1 MAVILG
7 EAIKSASVICPVFNM
22 AGRLMLLEEWIG
34 KLSSNPQ
41 IEIIIINDYSD
52 DATSSELKAIC
63 QRYDNLKFIE
73 GNFGNPGSARNAG
86 LEICQGKWVVF
97 WDSDDRPDVE
107 NFLEVLKANEELNP
121 DICFGLYKTFDEN
134 SQQISESPAWSLDTK
149 RDLSTVA
156 LNPGIWRIVFARD
169 LIQGMRFE
177 PLRMA
182 EDQIFICEAILRAR
196 ELVFADRQIYTYF
209 TGSMNHLTKN
219 SAALQDLLPAFKK
232 TSEILKSSTV
242 EVAPF
247 LSLMAAKQ
255 MISGGRY
262 GNMTTKSGLLVALFR
277 TKLFITPTFLN
288 ALRAVI
294 QTSVRGA

>member
-1 MAVILG
+1 MVVILG
-7 EAIKSASVICPVFNM
+7 EAIKLASVICPVFNM
-22 AGRLMLLEEWIG
+22 AGRLQLLEEWVG
-34 KLSSNPQ
+34 KLSANPL
-41 IEIIIINDYSD
+41 IEVIIINDYSD
-52 DATSSELKAIC
+52 EATSAELKAIC
-63 QRYDNLKFIE
+63 TKYDNLKFIE

-86 LEICQGKWVVF
+86 LEICQGKWVIF
-97 WDSDDRPDVE
+97 WDSDDKPDVE
-107 NFLEVLKANEELNP
+107 NFLELLKSNEELNP
-121 DICFGLYKTFDEN
+121 DICFGMYKTFNEN

-156 LNPGIWRIVFARD
+156 LNPGIWRIVFARN
-169 LIQGMRFE
+169 LIEGMRFE

-182 EDQIFICEAILRAR
+182 EDQIFICEAILSAR
-196 ELVFADRQIYTYF
+196 KLVFADRQIYTYF
-209 TGSMNHLTKN
+209 TGSINHLTKN

-232 TSEILKSSTV
+232 TSEILKLSTV

-262 GNMTTKSGLLVALFR
+262 GNLRTRVGLLVAFFA
-277 TKLFITPTFLN
+277 TKQFIAPTFIN

>member
-1 MAVILG
+1 MVVILG

-22 AGRLMLLEEWIG
+22 AGRLQLFEAWVG
-34 KLSSNPQ
+34 KLSANPQ
-41 IEIIIINDYSD
+41 IEVIIIDDYSNE
-52 DATSSELKAIC
+52 ATSTELKAIC
-63 QRYDNLKFIE
+63 KRYNNLIFIE

-86 LEICQGKWVVF
+86 LEICQGKWVIF
-97 WDSDDRPDVE
+97 WDSDDEPNVE
-107 NFLEVLKANEELNP
+107 NFLELLRSNEELNP
-121 DICFGLYKTFDEN
+121 DICFGMYKTFNEN
-134 SQQISESPAWSLDTK
+134 SKQISESPAWSLDTK

-156 LNPGIWRIVFARD
+156 RNPGIWRIVFARD
-169 LIQGMRFE
+169 LIEGMRFE

-196 ELVFADRQIYTYF
+196 KLVFADRQIYTYF
-209 TGSMNHLTKN
+209 TGSINHLTKN

-232 TSEILKSSTV
+232 TTEILKSSTV
-242 EVAPF
+242 EIAPF

-262 GNMTTKSGLLVALFR
+262 GNLRTRLGLLVAFFA
-277 TKLFITPTFLN
+277 TKLFIAPTFIN

-294 QTSVRGA
+294 HTSVRGA

>member
-1 MAVILG
+1 MVVILG

-22 AGRLMLLEEWIG
+22 AGRLQLFEEWVG
-34 KLSSNPQ
+34 KLSAYPQ
-41 IEIIIINDYSD
+41 IEVIIINDYSD
-52 DATSSELKAIC
+52 EATSAELKAIC
-63 QRYDNLKFIE
+63 KRYVNLKFIE

-86 LEICQGKWVVF
+86 LEICQGKWVIF
-97 WDSDDRPDVE
+97 WDSDDKPDVE
-107 NFLEVLKANEELNP
+107 NFLEVLKSNEEINP
-121 DICFGLYKTFDEN
+121 DICFGRYKIFNELSCITT
-134 SQQISESPAWSLDTK
+134 ESPTWSSETK
-149 RDLSTVA
+149 IDLRTVA
-156 LNPGIWRIVFARD
+156 RNPGIWRIVFARD

-177 PLRMA
+177 SLRMA

-196 ELVFADRQIYTYF
+196 KLVFADHEIYTYY
-209 TGSMNHLTKN
+209 TGSINHLTRN

-242 EVAPF
+242 ELVPF

-262 GNMTTKSGLLVALFR
+262 GNTRTRLGLLVAFFR
-277 TKLFITPTFLN
+277 TKLFISPTFLN